1 MITRKGSKGY
11 VLYEIMS
18 LSSKYRYYGFIKGV
32 TPKEWY
38 EVYDKVLKT
47 KVRSYIVDEFI
58 KPRTIDKPEQY
69 IYSCQPLYRDIIVN
83 GVQDFK
89 LFFIGCDSYS
99 DDDND
104 SEFSTWIYRDRIEC
118 CKKSYNKL
126 GELECKKNITGIKCI
141 ETGIVYTTPGK
152 AAKAV
157 GLKDKSSIIKVL
169 NEPFRTAAKYHW
181 IKL

>member
-1 MITRKGSKGY
+1 MITRKGYNGY

-18 LSSKYRYYGFIKGV
+18 LSSKYRYYGFIKDV
-32 TPKEWY
+32 SPKEWY

-47 KVRSYIVDEFI
+47 KERNYIVDEFI
-58 KPRTIDKPEQY
+58 KPRTIDKPKQY

-83 GVQDFK
+83 GIQDFK
-89 LFFIGCDSYS
+89 LFFIGCNSCLDDSDCS
-99 DDDND
+99 DWRYEYN
-104 SEFSTWIYRDRIEC
+104 IKY
-118 CKKSYNKL
+118 CKKSYNRL
-126 GELECKKNITGIKCI
+126 GELEKKKNITGIKCI
-141 ETGIVYTTPGK
+141 ETGIVYPTPGK

>member
-58 KPRTIDKPEQY
+58 KPRIIDKPEQY

-89 LFFIGCDSYS
+89 IFFIGCNSCLDDSICS
-99 DDDND
+99 DWRYEYN
-104 SEFSTWIYRDRIEC
+104 IKC
-118 CKKSYNKL
+118 CKKSYNRL
-126 GELECKKNITGIKCI
+126 GELENKKNITGIKCI
-141 ETGIVYTTPGK
+141 ETGIVYPTPGK
-152 AAKAV
+152 AAKSV